1 MSTASVRIHEFD
13 HTPNYKTLTSAGRS
27 HFTRISD
34 ALAEFID
41 NAIQATSRPSLP
53 ITFRSI
59 QIKIFL
65 SLGYIVISDNG
76 CGMDLSDLQVFATY
90 SLDQEDRLQQP
101 KPGDT
106 SFISKFGVGA
116 KEAGF
121 YLANRIR
128 IISNKSLSSGLVYDY
143 CMDEGDYQRRQ
154 REGHRVF
161 VGRSMER
168 PIDDHAHISSI
179 EELEVLQ
186 HLPTTRDA
194 TFTHILLDL
203 RAHILDKL
211 ISTYLRIPNEL
222 SEIYRFQLCPELL
235 PNQIVQLERF
245 QKIGKLSQESFPL
258 PFIPKND
265 KIPMADLKPLKIL
278 YIVESDGKKEE
289 SVLNIADGILYSTFL
304 SILVNI
310 CLSSRESYG
319 RSRRCL

>member
-1 MSTASVRIHEFD
+1 MSTTSIRIHEFD

-27 HFTRISD
+27 HFNRISD

-41 NAIQATSRPSLP
+41 NSIQATSRPFLP
-53 ITFRSI
+53 IISRNI
-59 QIKIFL
+59 QIKVFL

-76 CGMDLSDLQVFATY
+76 CGMDLFDLKVFATY

-128 IISNKSLSSGLVYDY
+128 IISNKSLAPGLVYDY

-154 REGHRVF
+154 REGCKVF
-161 VGRSMER
+161 VGKSMER
-168 PIDDHAHISSI
+168 PMDDHSHIASI

-194 TFTHILLDL
+194 HFTHIVLDL
-203 RAHILDKL
+203 REHILDKL
-211 ISTYLRIPNEL
+211 TSTYLRIPDEL

-235 PNQIVQLERF
+235 PNQIVKLERF
-245 QKIGKLSQESFPL
+245 QMLAKNTTDNFPL
-258 PFIPKND
+258 PTVSKSD
-265 KIPMADLKPLKIL
+265 KIPAPDHKPLQIL
-278 YIVESDGKKEE
+278 YITKTDGRKDE
-289 SVLNIADGILYSTFL
+289 LITNIADGKFVIALIIFK
-304 SILVNI
+304 
-310 CLSSRESYG
+310 
-319 RSRRCL
+319 